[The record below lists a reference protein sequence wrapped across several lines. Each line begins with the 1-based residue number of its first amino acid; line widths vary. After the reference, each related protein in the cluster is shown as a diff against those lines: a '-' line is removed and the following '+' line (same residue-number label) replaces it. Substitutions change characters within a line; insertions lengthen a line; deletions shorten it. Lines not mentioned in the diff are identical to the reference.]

1 MALPTLVSPAG
12 AQAHNGS
19 RGAAFISSNTRVRG
33 AQGLLATALD
43 QVVFSGATGTW
54 LLGDQRVRIQGA
66 PSISTTSTGA
76 SQAGSSSGPM
86 LVVQGNSRIRS
97 S

>member
-12 AQAHNGS
+12 AQSHNGS
-19 RGAAFISSNTRVRG
+19 RGAAFISSNARVRG

-43 QVVFSGATGTW
+43 QVVFPGATGRW
-54 LLGDQRVRIQGA
+54 LLGDRRVRVQGA
-66 PSISTTSTGA
+66 PSISTTSSGV
-76 SQAGSSSGPM
+76 SQGGSSAGPM